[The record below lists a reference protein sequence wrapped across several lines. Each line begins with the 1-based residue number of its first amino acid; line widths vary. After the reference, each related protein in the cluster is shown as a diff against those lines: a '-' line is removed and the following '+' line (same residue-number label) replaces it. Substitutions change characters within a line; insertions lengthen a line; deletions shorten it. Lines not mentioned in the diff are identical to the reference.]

1 MIANRALAAIVLLL
15 SHNAL
20 AWTPTTVNKIATTT
34 AINKMSAVTL
44 MPRMDAVNKMP
55 ARSAVVMM
63 AKAKK
68 KKKASVDAELENMV
82 KAAVDAGVEIAAE
95 DEAKAVEAKAVLRDF
110 REKQQAEAAAAA
122 EAAEEEEEAETE
134 EIDLKAE
141 NAALEQ
147 KVEVLE
153 AALKDA
159 LEQQISQQQ
168 EALSMA
174 QQVAAAASEDAAAAE
189 AAAGTAKAAAA
200 PQASSGRLGRPPA
213 WRANEEQAAANVRAS
228 KRLASG
234 ANKVGKGSRPDP
246 TVPLKPVE
254 QSPTKASVESVIEKW
269 RRWANG
275 GT

>member
-1 MIANRALAAIVLLL
+1 MTL
-15 SHNAL
+15 
-20 AWTPTTVNKIATTT
+20 TTSTRRDTNNTT
-34 AINKMSAVTL
+34 N
-44 MPRMDAVNKMP
+44 
-55 ARSAVVMM
+55 
-63 AKAKK
+63 
-68 KKKASVDAELENMV
+68 
-82 KAAVDAGVEIAAE
+82 G
-95 DEAKAVEAKAVLRDF
+95 
-110 REKQQAEAAAAA
+110 
-122 EAAEEEEEAETE
+122 EEEEEEEEETE
-134 EIDLKAE
+134 EVVDLKAE
-141 NAALEQ
+141 NAALKQ

-200 PQASSGRLGRPPA
+200 PQATSGRLGRPPA

>member
-15 SHNAL
+15 SHHAL
-20 AWTPTTVNKIATTT
+20 AWTPTAVNKITATT

-122 EAAEEEEEAETE
+122 EAAEEEEAETE
-134 EIDLKAE
+134 EVDLKAE
-141 NAALEQ
+141 NEALKQ

-174 QQVAAAASEDAAAAE
+174 QQVAAASSEDAAAAE

-200 PQASSGRLGRPPA
+200 PQATGGRLGRPPA